1 MEKSTR
7 QKEFI
12 LKEVYRLKRLE
23 NKFIYVSDL
32 KHTCKTNGIDI
43 KGCKKKQLI
52 ELLDHC
58 YGYEVLDLRG
68 PNINSLDELTNNEDF
83 FSFDKLESIDKE
95 LLFIIEETKFT
106 YGFDIRSFKKL
117 IETTNKNP
125 YTMTDFT
132 GEIKDR
138 YKKRVEQLK
147 NKKISLDYEPETQMT
162 PEQEFYQR
170 VLKVFIKMDELNVV
184 ASGTNPNWF
193 LELSLNQLKKM
204 YRVLE
209 DIWNFRSNMTNE
221 QRNNIVPGNNIFRYP
236 LLWFLNIDEKEKIQ
250 LLLLNEMDKLVSS
263 ASNIND
269 KITGCYY
276 ILIALTEICP
286 NIANEL
292 PWLIQY

>member
-1 MEKSTR
+1 MEKTTR

-221 QRNNIVPGNNIFRYP
+221 QRNKIVPGNNIFRYP
-236 LLWFLNIDEKEKIQ
+236 LFWFLNIDEKEKIQ

>member
-95 LLFIIEETKFT
+95 LLFTIEETKFT

>member
-1 MEKSTR
+1 MEKTTR

-32 KHTCKTNGIDI
+32 KHTCKTHGIDT

-58 YGYEVLDLRG
+58 YGYKVLDLRG
-68 PNINSLDELTNNEDF
+68 PNINNLEELTNTEDF
-83 FSFDKLESIDKE
+83 FSFDKLETIDKE
-95 LLFIIEETKFT
+95 LLFTIEETKFT

-236 LLWFLNIDEKEKIQ
+236 LLWFLNVNEKEKIQ

-276 ILIALTEICP
+276 VLIGLTEVSP

>member
-263 ASNIND
+263 AR
-269 KITGCYY
+269 
-276 ILIALTEICP
+276 ILMIKLLDAIIFL
-286 NIANEL
+286 L
-292 PWLIQY
+292 P

>member
-1 MEKSTR
+1 MKKTTR

-32 KHTCKTNGIDI
+32 KHTCKTNGIDTN
-43 KGCKKKQLI
+43 GCKKKQLI

-58 YGYEVLDLRG
+58 YGYKVLDLRG
-68 PNINSLDELTNNEDF
+68 PNINNLEELTNTEDF
-83 FSFDKLESIDKE
+83 FSFDKLEIIDKE

-125 YTMTDFT
+125 YTMTEFT

-147 NKKISLDYEPETQMT
+147 NKKISLDYEPEEQMT
-162 PEQEFYQR
+162 PQQEFYQK

-193 LELSLNQLKKM
+193 LELSINQLKKM

-209 DIWNFRSNMTNE
+209 DIWNYRSNMTND
-221 QRNNIVPGNNIFRYP
+221 QKNNIVPGNNIFRYP
-236 LLWFLNIDEKEKIQ
+236 LLWFLNVNEKEKIQ

-276 ILIALTEICP
+276 VLIGLTEVSP

>member
-132 GEIKDR
+132 GEFKDR
-138 YKKRVEQLK
+138 YKKRIEKLK

>member
-1 MEKSTR
+1 M
-7 QKEFI
+7 
-12 LKEVYRLKRLE
+12 
-23 NKFIYVSDL
+23 
-32 KHTCKTNGIDI
+32 
-43 KGCKKKQLI
+43 
-52 ELLDHC
+52 
-58 YGYEVLDLRG
+58 RG

-147 NKKISLDYEPETQMT
+147 NKKISLDYEPEKQMT

>member
-147 NKKISLDYEPETQMT
+147 NKKISLDYEPEKQMT